1 MAQRKVK
8 KGLITAP
15 EAPAAEG
22 ADDLQKLHPNL
33 EAPLNGRIVVVRE
46 YGFVEGLLVRQQ
58 LKPFL
63 DGLYELIKAESI
75 PPLEQIMELVVDH
88 LDAVLQAVATSADID
103 IEELKSLENQEEGD
117 LLLMRWWTAN
127 GPFFYRRAQSRI
139 LAERFQAAEAEKR
152 RAGQTS
158 TPASSAPDTATSS
171 G

>member
-1 MAQRKVK
+1 MAAK
-8 KGLITAP
+8 KGKAIIAP

-63 DGLYELIKAESI
+63 EGLYELIKADSL
-75 PPLEQIMELVVDH
+75 PPMEQIMGLVVAH
-88 LDAVLQAVATSADID
+88 LDDVLLAVATSADI
-103 IEELKSLENQEEGD
+103 EVAELRTLKNQDEGD

-127 GPFFYRRAQSRI
+127 GPFFYRRALSRI
-139 LAERFQAAEAEKR
+139 LAEHLREAEAEKQ

-158 TPASSAPDTATSS
+158 TPASSAPATATSS
-171 G
+171 E

>member
-127 GPFFYRRAQSRI
+127 GPFFYRRALSRI